1 MDNNRRTAYEVL
13 MAVET
18 EGAYSNIA
26 LNDAVKRRSPDDE
39 AFVRTLV
46 YGVIENQIYLDY
58 KLSHFVRSGLKKVRP
73 QALILMRMGA
83 YQLEF
88 LGGVPDYASIS
99 ETVKIAKKVCRGLEG
114 FINGV
119 LRAYQRGSEG
129 VPMPDEG
136 KDPAGALA
144 VRYSYTEDIAELWM
158 RMFGRDEAE
167 RLMAAGNEAPP
178 LTVRV
183 NRLKTD
189 AETLVED
196 LRSRG
201 FSAEIIL
208 GGMALELKGTG
219 VLRDVTQESGLFSV
233 QDVSSMEMIRALDPQ
248 PGETV
253 LDVCAA
259 PGGKSLAA
267 AEWMENRG
275 RVISC
280 DVYDHKLKLI
290 EKAAERLGVTILET
304 QKNDGTV
311 RNENFVEIAD
321 KVIVDA
327 PCSGLGVVR
336 RKPEIKLRIK
346 RKNMEKLAEVQLK
359 ILENSAGYLRE
370 NGTLIYS
377 TCTVSD
383 IENRGVIDRFLK
395 KNKNFSIVLEKQ
407 LLPYI
412 DSSDGF
418 YFCALQR
425 FQ

>member
-1 MDNNRRTAYEVL
+1 
-13 MAVET
+13 
-18 EGAYSNIA
+18 
-26 LNDAVKRRSPDDE
+26 
-39 AFVRTLV
+39 
-46 YGVIENQIYLDY
+46 
-58 KLSHFVRSGLKKVRP
+58 
-73 QALILMRMGA
+73 MRMGA

-189 AETLVED
+189 AETLAED

-201 FSAEIIL
+201 FGAEIIL
-208 GGMALELKGTG
+208 DGMALELKGTG

-233 QDVSSMEMIRALDPQ
+233 QDVSSMEMIRALNPQ

-346 RKNMEKLAEVQLK
+346 RKDMEKLAEVQLK

>member
-144 VRYSYTEDIAELWM
+144 VRYSYAEDIAELWM

-189 AETLVED
+189 AETLAED

-201 FSAEIIL
+201 FGAEIIL
-208 GGMALELKGTG
+208 DGMALELKGTG

-233 QDVSSMEMIRALDPQ
+233 QDVSSMEMIRALNPQ

-346 RKNMEKLAEVQLK
+346 RKDMEKLAEVQLK

>member
-144 VRYSYTEDIAELWM
+144 VRYSYTEDLAELGL

-189 AETLVED
+189 AETLAED

-201 FSAEIIL
+201 FGAEIIL
-208 GGMALELKGTG
+208 DGMALELKGTG

-233 QDVSSMEMIRALDPQ
+233 QDVSSMEMIRALNPQ

-346 RKNMEKLAEVQLK
+346 RKDMEKLAEVQLK

>member
-189 AETLVED
+189 AETLAED

-201 FSAEIIL
+201 FGAEIIL
-208 GGMALELKGTG
+208 DGMALELKGTG

-233 QDVSSMEMIRALDPQ
+233 QDVSSMEMIRALNPQ

-259 PGGKSLAA
+259 PGGKSLTA

-346 RKNMEKLAEVQLK
+346 RKDMEKLAEVQLK

>member
-1 MDNNRRTAYEVL
+1 
-13 MAVET
+13 
-18 EGAYSNIA
+18 
-26 LNDAVKRRSPDDE
+26 
-39 AFVRTLV
+39 
-46 YGVIENQIYLDY
+46 
-58 KLSHFVRSGLKKVRP
+58 
-73 QALILMRMGA
+73 
-83 YQLEF
+83 
-88 LGGVPDYASIS
+88 
-99 ETVKIAKKVCRGLEG
+99 
-114 FINGV
+114 
-119 LRAYQRGSEG
+119 
-129 VPMPDEG
+129 
-136 KDPAGALA
+136 
-144 VRYSYTEDIAELWM
+144 
-158 RMFGRDEAE
+158 
-167 RLMAAGNEAPP
+167 MAAGNEAPP

-183 NRLKTD
+183 NRLKD
-189 AETLVED
+189 AETLAED

-201 FSAEIIL
+201 FGAEIIL
-208 GGMALELKGTG
+208 DGHGAGTERHRSAPRRDAGARASSSVPGCELHGDE
-219 VLRDVTQESGLFSV
+219 V
-233 QDVSSMEMIRALDPQ
+233 RALNPQ

-290 EKAAERLGVTILET
+290 EKAAERLGVRRYLET

-346 RKNMEKLAEVQLK
+346 RKDMEKLAEVQLK

-383 IENRGVIDRFLK
+383 IENRGCDRPVSQK
-395 KNKNFSIVLEKQ
+395 K
-407 LLPYI
+407 
-412 DSSDGF
+412 
-418 YFCALQR
+418 
-425 FQ
+425 

>member
-189 AETLVED
+189 AETLAED

-201 FSAEIIL
+201 FGAEIIL
-208 GGMALELKGTG
+208 DGMALELKGTG

-233 QDVSSMEMIRALDPQ
+233 QDVSSMEMIRALNPQ

-290 EKAAERLGVTILET
+290 KKAAERLGVTILET

-346 RKNMEKLAEVQLK
+346 RKDMEKLAEVQLK

>member
-18 EGAYSNIA
+18 ESAYSNIA

-189 AETLVED
+189 AETLAED

-201 FSAEIIL
+201 FGAEIIL
-208 GGMALELKGTG
+208 DGMALELKGTG

-233 QDVSSMEMIRALDPQ
+233 QDVSSMEMIRALNPQ

-304 QKNDGTV
+304 QKNNGTV

-346 RKNMEKLAEVQLK
+346 RKDMEKLAEVQLK

>member
-189 AETLVED
+189 AETLAED

-201 FSAEIIL
+201 FGAEIIL
-208 GGMALELKGTG
+208 DGMALELKGTG

-233 QDVSSMEMIRALDPQ
+233 QDVSSMEMIRALNPQ

-346 RKNMEKLAEVQLK
+346 RKDMEKLAEVQLK

-412 DSSDGF
+412 VSSDGF

>member
-46 YGVIENQIYLDY
+46 YGVIENQIYLDC

-88 LGGVPDYASIS
+88 LRGVPDYASIS

-189 AETLVED
+189 AETLAED

-201 FSAEIIL
+201 FGAEIIL
-208 GGMALELKGTG
+208 DGMALELKGTG

-233 QDVSSMEMIRALDPQ
+233 QDVSSMEMIRALNPQ

-346 RKNMEKLAEVQLK
+346 RKDMEKLAEVQLK

>member
-119 LRAYQRGSEG
+119 LRTYQRGSEG

-189 AETLVED
+189 AETLAED

-201 FSAEIIL
+201 FGAEIIL
-208 GGMALELKGTG
+208 DGMALELKGTG

-233 QDVSSMEMIRALDPQ
+233 QDVSSMEMIRALNPQ

-346 RKNMEKLAEVQLK
+346 RKDMEKLAEVQLK

>member
-189 AETLVED
+189 AETLAED

-201 FSAEIIL
+201 FGAEIIL
-208 GGMALELKGTG
+208 DGMALELKGTG

-233 QDVSSMEMIRALDPQ
+233 QDVSSMEMIRALNPQ

-346 RKNMEKLAEVQLK
+346 RKDMEKLAEVQLK

-395 KNKNFSIVLEKQ
+395 KNKNFSIALEKQ

>member
-189 AETLVED
+189 AETLTED

-201 FSAEIIL
+201 FGAEIIL
-208 GGMALELKGTG
+208 DGMALELKGTG

-233 QDVSSMEMIRALDPQ
+233 QDVSSMEMIRALNPQ

-346 RKNMEKLAEVQLK
+346 RKDMEKLAEVQLK

>member
-189 AETLVED
+189 AETLAED

-201 FSAEIIL
+201 FGAEIIL
-208 GGMALELKGTG
+208 DGMALELKGTG

-233 QDVSSMEMIRALDPQ
+233 QDVSSMEMIRALNPQ

-346 RKNMEKLAEVQLK
+346 RKDMEKLAEVQLK

-395 KNKNFSIVLEKQ
+395 KIKIF
-407 LLPYI
+407 
-412 DSSDGF
+412 
-418 YFCALQR
+418 R
-425 FQ
+425 

>member
-189 AETLVED
+189 AETLAED

-201 FSAEIIL
+201 FGAEIIL
-208 GGMALELKGTG
+208 DGMALELKGTG

-233 QDVSSMEMIRALDPQ
+233 QDVSSMEMIRALNPQ

-346 RKNMEKLAEVQLK
+346 RKDMEKLAEVQLK

-407 LLPYI
+407 LFPYI

>member
-119 LRAYQRGSEG
+119 LRAYQRGLEG

-189 AETLVED
+189 AETLAED

-201 FSAEIIL
+201 FGAEIIL
-208 GGMALELKGTG
+208 DGMALELKGTG

-233 QDVSSMEMIRALDPQ
+233 QDVSSMEMIRALNPQ

-346 RKNMEKLAEVQLK
+346 RKDMEKLAEVQLK
-359 ILENSAGYLRE
+359 ILENSTGYLRE

>member
-346 RKNMEKLAEVQLK
+346 RKDMEKLAEVQLK

>member
-189 AETLVED
+189 AETLAED

-201 FSAEIIL
+201 FGAEIIL
-208 GGMALELKGTG
+208 DGMALELKGTG

-233 QDVSSMEMIRALDPQ
+233 QDVSSMEMIRALNPQ

-346 RKNMEKLAEVQLK
+346 RKDMEKLAEVQLK